1 MCSNTRVDEKCVFFV
16 VSIHFLF
23 DFYLIFLEEK
33 PLNELSNPEFA
44 AMIETQHL
52 KECEDNDYMMM
63 ERLLQTRCSIDEDDI
78 SPDDIEIIEHSGRRI
93 LRRETAIELPITPS
107 KTAQT
112 PLDGSVDDKT
122 QDFAIKNE
130 RQTSLSSQLNQG
142 TPPLTATTST
152 THQRISPVSSQ
163 NSPRNSQYATYLN
176 PSVDAGQ
183 RLFKK
188 SSESLQKNSS
198 TETDCSHPYKAIR
211 QQGSTETN
219 TSLNSSF
226 AIDNSSIT
234 NDMSLEHDTN
244 HTVIENVNVEDPERT
259 PLSKRAYSLGVDGT
273 RKDSKLNLLKKQ
285 YSIDQGITST
295 RPKSDHFDTT
305 PQIITTP
312 QRQQQKPHVTTTTM
326 TTGTN
331 LCPTILTNKLQI
343 LKESSSTSTEDA
355 KDEIN
360 IPSISTNAVQDEIAK
375 LSSTIKNN
383 NAEEN
388 NKDPPFNETMC

>member
-1 MCSNTRVDEKCVFFV
+1 M
-16 VSIHFLF
+16 
-23 DFYLIFLEEK
+23 
-33 PLNELSNPEFA
+33 SNPEFA

-107 KTAQT
+107 KTAT
-112 PLDGSVDDKT
+112 SPLDDDKQ
-122 QDFAIKNE
+122 QDFVVKNE
-130 RQTSLSSQLNQG
+130 RQTSLSSQTNQIV
-142 TPPLTATTST
+142 PMQ
-152 THQRISPVSSQ
+152 QRISPVSSQ
-163 NSPRNSQYATYLN
+163 NSPRNSQYASYLN
-176 PSVDAGQ
+176 PSVDTG

-198 TETDCSHPYKAIR
+198 TETDCSHPYKAIK
-211 QQGSTETN
+211 QGSTETN

-234 NDMSLEHDTN
+234 NDMSLDHDTTIN
-244 HTVIENVNVEDPERT
+244 HTVIENIAMIDDPERT
-259 PLSKRAYSLGVDGT
+259 PLSKRAYSLGGGGSEFT
-273 RKDSKLNLLKKQ
+273 RKDSKLKLLKKQ
-285 YSIDQGITST
+285 YSIDQGMGN
-295 RPKSDHFDTT
+295 RPKSETFN
-305 PQIITTP
+305 
-312 QRQQQKPHVTTTTM
+312 KVPHVTTTTI

-343 LKESSSTSTEDA
+343 LQESSSTSTDDA

-360 IPSISTNAVQDEIAK
+360 IPSISTNTVQDEIAK
-375 LSSTIKNN
+375 LSSEIKNN
-383 NAEEN
+383 NASDE

>member
-1 MCSNTRVDEKCVFFV
+1 
-16 VSIHFLF
+16 
-23 DFYLIFLEEK
+23 
-33 PLNELSNPEFA
+33 
-44 AMIETQHL
+44 MIETQHL

-78 SPDDIEIIEHSGRRI
+78 SPDDIEIIQHSGRRI

-107 KTAQT
+107 KTATT
-112 PLDGSVDDKT
+112 PLDGDQQ
-122 QDFAIKNE
+122 QDFVVKNE
-130 RQTSLSSQLNQG
+130 RQTSLSSQTNQIIP
-142 TPPLTATTST
+142 TQ
-152 THQRISPVSSQ
+152 QRISPVSSQ

-176 PSVDAGQ
+176 PTVDTG

-198 TETDCSHPYKAIR
+198 TETDCSHPYKAIK
-211 QQGSTETN
+211 QGSTETN

-234 NDMSLEHDTN
+234 NDMSLDHDTTIN
-244 HTVIENVNVEDPERT
+244 HTVIENIAMIDDPERT
-259 PLSKRAYSLGVDGT
+259 PLSKRAYSLGGT
-273 RKDSKLNLLKKQ
+273 GNEMRRDSKLNLLKKQ
-285 YSIDQGITST
+285 YSIDQGIGLG
-295 RPKSDHFDTT
+295 RPKSDTYDTT
-305 PQIITTP
+305 PTITTP
-312 QRQQQKPHVTTTTM
+312 QRKPHVTTTTI

-343 LKESSSTSTEDA
+343 LQESSSTSTEDA

-360 IPSISTNAVQDEIAK
+360 IPSISTNTVQDEIAK
-375 LSSTIKNN
+375 LSSEIKNN
-383 NAEEN
+383 NAEE